1 MWKVLFSA
9 NDIPSSRHTSVR
21 WIVLACKRNRTVAE
35 WIARSARIDH
45 PNSIV
50 KLVRQ

>member
-9 NDIPSSRHTSVR
+9 DNPSAKAADIR
-21 WIVLACKRNRTVAE
+21 WIVLACKRSRTVAE
-35 WIARSARIDH
+35 WIARSARIDY

-50 KLVRQ
+50 KLVQES

>member
-1 MWKVLFSA
+1 MWKVLLSA
-9 NDIPSSRHTSVR
+9 DNPSAKAADIR
-21 WIVLACKRNRTVAE
+21 WIVLACRRNRAVAE

-45 PNSIV
+45 PNGIV